1 MGRHTSAM
9 ILLTGRPLTIL
20 IQLLT
25 YFLYN
30 DLIPVTLTLRVRENI
45 VLHTFTVSSLVWDSR
60 EDSDSGNR
68 QTRKQTE
75 PSHIFIPSTPEPET
89 DGSSTDMTTN
99 AIYQDEPPLLLP
111 LSASTSVQEPCL
123 RCNTGGWYGLLPCA
137 TSNYS
142 NNSNIHKI

>member
-1 MGRHTSAM
+1 MLLLLVLGLGLNFNDQPECVGRHTSAM

-68 QTRKQTE
+68 QTRKQT
-75 PSHIFIPSTPEPET
+75 STKRHIHPHNIRRRRTVTGYNYQYHIPEPE
-89 DGSSTDMTTN
+89 DK
-99 AIYQDEPPLLLP
+99 LLP
-111 LSASTSVQEPCL
+111 RAHAYKNLVSVS
-123 RCNTGGWYGLLPCA
+123 GA
-137 TSNYS
+137 
-142 NNSNIHKI
+142 